1 MQLTVSRK
9 LWLASLAALGLMV
22 AAAVLSQR
30 SAASAMQNAM
40 EDVAAFEERITLSTR
55 WAGALE
61 ANVQRVIAM
70 ALSQE
75 PLLTQTFGQGR
86 KQATGQINEL
96 QERIAKQAGTPR
108 EREALTRI
116 ADRRQPVVAL
126 MKQVDALKQR
136 GESASALVEKE
147 LLPAVAQYLA
157 ALEQLVDVQSQL
169 RDEAK
174 TAALLASASAQRL
187 GLLVMGLVF
196 ALSLAGVALLVRAIS
211 APLRQAVQ
219 LAERIA
225 EGDLSQPPA
234 ASTRQDEFGQLMQAM
249 DAMAQRLRALVA
261 EVLQGVDSVST
272 ASSEIAE
279 GNQDLSA
286 RTEQAAANLQQTASS
301 MEQLAGTVQQ
311 SADTARQADQLAA
324 SAALAA
330 GRGGE
335 VVHEVV
341 SNMAQISQSAA
352 RMADII
358 GVIDGI
364 AFQTNILALN
374 AAVEAA
380 RAGEQ
385 GRGFAVVAAEVR
397 SLAQRSAAAAKEIK
411 GLIQQSSDTVAS
423 GAQLVDQTGRSMQD
437 IVASV
442 RQVAALINE
451 LAAGASEQGDGIAQ
465 VNQAVAQLDQMTQQN
480 AALVEQSA
488 AAASSLRDQAQRLRG
503 VVGVFR
509 LDA

>member
-1 MQLTVSRK
+1 MHFTVSRK
-9 LWLASLAALGLMV
+9 LWAASLAALSLMV

-30 SAASAMQNAM
+30 SAVLAMQDAM
-40 EDVAAFEERITLSTR
+40 DEVAAVDERIGLSTR

-75 PLLTQTFGQGR
+75 PLLTQTFGRGR
-86 KQATGQINEL
+86 KQATGLINEL
-96 QERIAKQAGTPR
+96 QERIAKEAGTPR
-108 EREALTRI
+108 EREALARI

-136 GESASALVEKE
+136 GESAGALVEKD
-147 LLPAVAQYLA
+147 LLPAVANYLA
-157 ALEQLVDVQSQL
+157 ALEQLVEVQSQL

-174 TAALLASASAQRL
+174 AAALLASERAQGL
-187 GLLVMGLVF
+187 GLLVMGLVYAF
-196 ALSLAGVALLVRAIS
+196 ALAGVALLVRAIS

-234 ASTRQDEFGQLMQAM
+234 LGDRQDEFGQLMQAM
-249 DAMAQRLRALVA
+249 EAMARRLRALVA
-261 EVLQGVDSVST
+261 EVLKGVDSVST

-279 GNQDLSA
+279 GNQDLSV
-286 RTEQAAANLQQTASS
+286 RTEQASANLQQTASS
-301 MEQLAGTVQQ
+301 MEQLTGTLRQ
-311 SADTARQADQLAA
+311 SADTARQANQLAA
-324 SAALAA
+324 GAAQAA
-330 GRGGE
+330 GRGGQVVNE
-335 VVHEVV
+335 VVGT
-341 SNMAQISQSAA
+341 MAQISQSSA

-411 GLIQQSSDTVAS
+411 GLIQASSNTVAS
-423 GAQLVDQTGRSMQD
+423 GAQLVDQTGSSMQH

-442 RQVAALINE
+442 HQVAALLHEI
-451 LAAGASEQGDGIAQ
+451 AVGASEQGEGIAQ
-465 VNQAVAQLDQMTQQN
+465 VNQAVANLDQMTQQN

-488 AAASSLRDQAQRLRG
+488 AAATSLRDQARRLRA